1 MSCRRICGGAGG
13 ARHADARPSTR
24 DLAPPAPRVRR
35 GRKTQPVPRAPGCLV
50 HKFMKRTRVLAR
62 VDRGARLAASAC
74 VLRGAP
80 VVPGDRALSLFPHAS
95 LLGAPLHLSRLR
107 MVHCSPHR
115 CSPCVRDCG
124 QPANAT
130 PDSRAAI
137 AARRLCLLARL
148 GVACAYG
155 SVLGWGR
162 VLSPPFGGKLPA
174 HCTCAVPSGARINNV
189 DH

>member
-50 HKFMKRTRVLAR
+50 HKFMKRTRGLAR
-62 VDRGARLAASAC
+62 VDRGARAASAC
-74 VLRGAP
+74 VLRNTCRVVARAPSLSARVPVGCTSAPFETPHGALFAP
-80 VVPGDRALSLFPHAS
+80 SMLPMRA
-95 LLGAPLHLSRLR
+95 RLR
-107 MVHCSPHR
+107 
-115 CSPCVRDCG
+115 
-124 QPANAT
+124 AT
-130 PDSRAAI
+130 CECDSRAAI